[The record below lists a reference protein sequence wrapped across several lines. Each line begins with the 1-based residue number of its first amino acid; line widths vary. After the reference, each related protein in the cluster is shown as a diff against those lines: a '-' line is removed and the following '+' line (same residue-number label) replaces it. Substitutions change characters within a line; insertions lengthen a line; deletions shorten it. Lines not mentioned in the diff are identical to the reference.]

1 MTFVPSATDLRRVY
15 EQAHGERLGSSYLL
29 GLLYANVDLDTVN
42 RLYEE
47 ALEVIRENEE
57 NATVCVYCNSF
68 YPVDTFVCPAC
79 NEYDGMMKVEE
90 AKKEELI

>member
-1 MTFVPSATDLRRVY
+1 MREIPNVTEARKVY
-15 EQAHGERLGSSYLL
+15 EEAYGEMGVHHLL
-29 GLLYANVDLDTVN
+29 GKLYAHVPDETLLRFFD
-42 RLYEE
+42 E

-57 NATVCVYCNSF
+57 AGTVCVYCNSF